1 MIRVTIDVAAP
12 EGLALAVKEDL
23 AMVLE
28 RYGDTR
34 VVSVV
39 PIEQE
44 GEQGMRIKDAEK
56 RRAGG

>member
-23 AMVLE
+23 AMILE

-44 GEQGMRIKDAEK
+44 EEQRDGKQAH
-56 RRAGG
+56 

>member
-23 AMVLE
+23 AMILE

-39 PIEQE
+39 PIIEHE
-44 GEQGMRIKDAEK
+44 GEQRDGKQEH
-56 RRAGG
+56 